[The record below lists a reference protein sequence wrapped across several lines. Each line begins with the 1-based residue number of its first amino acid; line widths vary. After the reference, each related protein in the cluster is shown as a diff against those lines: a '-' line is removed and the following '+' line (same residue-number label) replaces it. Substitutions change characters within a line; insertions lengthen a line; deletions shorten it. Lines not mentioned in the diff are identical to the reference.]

1 MKELK
6 EGLLIFLN
14 GKNYDKISEL
24 ISDSLEYDGYKR
36 PCSIPDEMIFSCMDI
51 EYALCELIF
60 EGNIVL
66 VLQAEPKMWETI
78 INKYHYNV
86 KDKNVFCIAW
96 ADDRYD
102 LRQSIYNLNYSRF
115 NVISKDENY
124 IVNSIADYIK
134 YNILPENIE

>member
-1 MKELK
+1 MKKLK

-14 GKNYDKISEL
+14 GKNCDKISEL
-24 ISDSLEYDGYKR
+24 ISDSLERDGYKR
-36 PCSIPDEMIFSCMDI
+36 PCSIHDEMIFSYTDI
-51 EYALCELIF
+51 KYALCELLF

-66 VLQAEPKMWETI
+66 VLQAEPKMWEAI
-78 INKYHYNV
+78 INEYHYNV

-96 ADDRYD
+96 ADDKYD

-115 NVISKDENY
+115 SVISKDENY

-134 YNILPENIE
+134 YSILPENIE